1 MNFSNITANSQPFSG
16 FSGYKMS
23 DFCRTLSRLDTL
35 KELSFILPLTNALC
49 ADPEIGCTSS
59 KQQMSAAFGS
69 SISSIDRA
77 IKLAIKLGMIVR
89 TYVTGDRNENHAS
102 NYRFTPE
109 FLSLANQ
116 FMRDAA
122 SQNIEHVF
130 SELKRI
136 KLLIK
141 LLAQHGL
148 KAAFTQTKI
157 AKTATAKVTTPP
169 LHTEPTPSLLAEPP
183 LKNLKELKNLKSKKA
198 VSHNLVVQKE
208 ITAPIETT
216 STLDEAN
223 GRIKLSCLRNIIAA
237 ARAKTS
243 NAKRALR
250 LKAKK
255 DSEMAITQEA
265 RKLASSMTNFEAMNY
280 RKAQKSPKDN
290 STFGDLSG
298 MTYNTVPD
306 GWRTA

>member
-1 MNFSNITANSQPFSG
+1 MNFSKIKADSQPFSG

-69 SISSIDRA
+69 STSSIDRA

-102 NYRFTPE
+102 NYRFTPA

-116 FMRDAA
+116 FMSDAA

-148 KAAFTQTKI
+148 KAAFTQK
-157 AKTATAKVTTPP
+157 KTAKPTTAKVATPS
-169 LHTEPTPSLLAEPP
+169 LHTETPPTQKIESPV
-183 LKNLKELKNLKSKKA
+183 KKKKELKKK
-198 VSHNLVVQKE
+198 KM
-208 ITAPIETT
+208 
-216 STLDEAN
+216 
-223 GRIKLSCLRNIIAA
+223 
-237 ARAKTS
+237 
-243 NAKRALR
+243 
-250 LKAKK
+250 KK
-255 DSEMAITQEA
+255 KQ
-265 RKLASSMTNFEAMNY
+265 
-280 RKAQKSPKDN
+280 
-290 STFGDLSG
+290 
-298 MTYNTVPD
+298 
-306 GWRTA
+306 